1 MKKWKTIMA
10 VFACILFCGVIAAW
24 YLRES
29 VTIQLILILLHS
41 LSLILLAYLHSI
53 REEDDYAQEL
63 QQELLE
69 ARSGFA
75 EEKETLQKALDSS
88 VQNLNRSTE
97 ENRALKE
104 TQAKLEYK
112 LGSLAG
118 ELERLKEEKAQEPDI
133 SEFLPPA
140 DEGESETLDI
150 IAAAKEAAKE
160 LEGAAR
166 SANVA
171 VRVSSALQE
180 LLVRAEPSRIRILFR
195 NVIDN
200 AIKYMRRAG
209 SLVITISNIDDDI
222 FIVLKDTGEGLSED
236 ETKHV
241 FELNFQGSNRISGN
255 GLGLTQTKAIVDY
268 YGGTIYAKSM
278 PGKGMG
284 VYIQLPSTGRKNEEG
299 A

>member
-10 VFACILFCGVIAAW
+10 VFACILFGGVLAAW

-29 VTIQLILILLHS
+29 VTIQIVLILLHS
-41 LSLILLAYLHSI
+41 LSLIVLAYLHSI
-53 REEDDYAQEL
+53 HEEDGYAEEL
-63 QQELLE
+63 QQDLLE
-69 ARSGFA
+69 ARRGFA

-88 VQNLNRSTE
+88 VKNLEQSTE
-97 ENRALKE
+97 ENRVLKE

-112 LGSLAG
+112 IGSLSG
-118 ELERLKEEKAQEPDI
+118 ELERLKEEKTQEPDI

-140 DEGESETLDI
+140 DEGESETIDI

-160 LEGAAR
+160 LESAAR
-166 SANVA
+166 HANVA